1 MVALNRARGEEERE
15 GMVAVGL
22 TSGVETK
29 RRVGERF
36 RARIHPG
43 DEDFVALGRG
53 CVRVC
58 VCVCVCMCVYACVRV
73 HVWLKSNC
81 NSQGW
86 VDRGGSQPKGDV
98 SLPCFLFR

>member
-1 MVALNRARGEEERE
+1 MRDFERE
-15 GMVAVGL
+15 SILATRISWPWDAV
-22 TSGVETK
+22 
-29 RRVGERF
+29 
-36 RARIHPG
+36 
-43 DEDFVALGRG
+43 
-53 CVRVC
+53 VC
-58 VCVCVCMCVYACVRV
+58 VYVYVCVCMCVYACVRV